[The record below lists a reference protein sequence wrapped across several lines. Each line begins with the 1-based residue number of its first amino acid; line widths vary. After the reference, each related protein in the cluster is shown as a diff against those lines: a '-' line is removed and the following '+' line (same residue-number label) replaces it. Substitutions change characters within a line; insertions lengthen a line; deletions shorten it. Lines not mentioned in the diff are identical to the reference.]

1 MRRYYFFDI
10 VLQNAVKEQN
20 ISGNRDLPEG
30 GFDGLMQVAVCD
42 KVRRKHFKYETMR
55 LNFVSEIEKYFLSF
69 PNILFLKL
77 LLLDTINLFSYQLL
91 RFFIWDCLKK
101 KKLFPC
107 LFVFFEQVTWSE
119 DGLLL
124 LYQYL
129 DRFCI

>member
-1 MRRYYFFDI
+1 
-10 VLQNAVKEQN
+10 
-20 ISGNRDLPEG
+20 
-30 GFDGLMQVAVCD
+30 MQVAVCD

-55 LNFVSEIEKYFLSF
+55 LNFVSKIEKYFLSF

-77 LLLDTINLFSYQLL
+77 LLLHTKNLFSYQLL
-91 RFFIWDCLKK
+91 KFFIWDCLKK

-107 LFVFFEQVTWSE
+107 LFVFFEQVTWTE

-129 DRFCI
+129 DRFCIWNLILLLFLISRICNYVPSFLPSIKLFQFS

>member
-1 MRRYYFFDI
+1 
-10 VLQNAVKEQN
+10 
-20 ISGNRDLPEG
+20 
-30 GFDGLMQVAVCD
+30 MQVAVCD
-42 KVRRKHFKYETMR
+42 KVRRKHIRYETMR
-55 LNFVSEIEKYFLSF
+55 LNFVSKIEKYFLSF

-91 RFFIWDCLKK
+91 KFFIWDCLKK
-101 KKLFPC
+101 KYLFPY

-129 DRFCI
+129 DRFCIWNLILLLFLISRICKYVPSFLPSIKLFQFA

>member
-1 MRRYYFFDI
+1 
-10 VLQNAVKEQN
+10 
-20 ISGNRDLPEG
+20 
-30 GFDGLMQVAVCD
+30 MQVAVCD

-55 LNFVSEIEKYFLSF
+55 LNFVSKIEKYFLSF

-91 RFFIWDCLKK
+91 KFFIWDCLKK
-101 KKLFPC
+101 KYLFPY

-129 DRFCI
+129 DRFCIWNLILLLFLISRICNYVPSFLPSIKLFQFS

>member
-1 MRRYYFFDI
+1 
-10 VLQNAVKEQN
+10 
-20 ISGNRDLPEG
+20 
-30 GFDGLMQVAVCD
+30 MQVAVCD
-42 KVRRKHFKYETMR
+42 KVRRKHFRYETMR
-55 LNFVSEIEKYFLSF
+55 LNFVSKIEKYFLSF

-91 RFFIWDCLKK
+91 KFFIWDCLKK
-101 KKLFPC
+101 KYLFPY

-129 DRFCI
+129 DRFCIWNLILLLFLISRICKYVPSFLTSIKLFQFA

>member
-1 MRRYYFFDI
+1 
-10 VLQNAVKEQN
+10 
-20 ISGNRDLPEG
+20 
-30 GFDGLMQVAVCD
+30 MQVAVCD

-55 LNFVSEIEKYFLSF
+55 LNFVSKIEKYFVSF

-91 RFFIWDCLKK
+91 KFFIWDCLKK
-101 KKLFPC
+101 KYLFPY

-119 DGLLL
+119 GGLLL

-129 DRFCI
+129 DRFCIWNLILLLFLISRICKYVPSFLPSIKLFQFA

>member
-1 MRRYYFFDI
+1 
-10 VLQNAVKEQN
+10 
-20 ISGNRDLPEG
+20 
-30 GFDGLMQVAVCD
+30 MQVAVCD

-55 LNFVSEIEKYFLSF
+55 LNFVSKIEKYFVSF

-91 RFFIWDCLKK
+91 KFFIWDCLKK
-101 KKLFPC
+101 KYLFPY

-129 DRFCI
+129 DRFCIWNLILLLFLISRICKYVPSFLPSIKLFQFA

>member
-1 MRRYYFFDI
+1 
-10 VLQNAVKEQN
+10 
-20 ISGNRDLPEG
+20 
-30 GFDGLMQVAVCD
+30 MQVAVCD
-42 KVRRKHFKYETMR
+42 KVRRKHFRYETMR
-55 LNFVSEIEKYFLSF
+55 LNFVSKIEKYFVSF

-91 RFFIWDCLKK
+91 KFFIWDCLKK
-101 KKLFPC
+101 KYLFPY

-129 DRFCI
+129 DRFCIWNLILLLFLISRICKYVPSFLPSIKLFQFA

>member
-1 MRRYYFFDI
+1 
-10 VLQNAVKEQN
+10 
-20 ISGNRDLPEG
+20 
-30 GFDGLMQVAVCD
+30 MQVAVCD

>member
-1 MRRYYFFDI
+1 
-10 VLQNAVKEQN
+10 
-20 ISGNRDLPEG
+20 
-30 GFDGLMQVAVCD
+30 MQVAVCD

-55 LNFVSEIEKYFLSF
+55 LNFVSKIEKYFVSF

-91 RFFIWDCLKK
+91 KFFIWDCLKK
-101 KKLFPC
+101 KYLFPY
-107 LFVFFEQVTWSE
+107 LFVFFEQVTWTE

-129 DRFCI
+129 DRFCIWNLILLLFLISRICKYVPSFLPSIKLFQFA

>member
-1 MRRYYFFDI
+1 
-10 VLQNAVKEQN
+10 
-20 ISGNRDLPEG
+20 
-30 GFDGLMQVAVCD
+30 MQVAVCD

-77 LLLDTINLFSYQLL
+77 LLLDTINLYSYQLL
-91 RFFIWDCLKK
+91 KFFIWDCLKK
-101 KKLFPC
+101 KYLFPY

>member
-1 MRRYYFFDI
+1 
-10 VLQNAVKEQN
+10 
-20 ISGNRDLPEG
+20 
-30 GFDGLMQVAVCD
+30 MQVAVCD
-42 KVRRKHFKYETMR
+42 KVRRKHFKYETMH
-55 LNFVSEIEKYFLSF
+55 LNFVSKIEKYFLSF

-77 LLLDTINLFSYQLL
+77 LLLDTINLYSYQLL
-91 RFFIWDCLKK
+91 KFFIWDCLKK
-101 KKLFPC
+101 KYLFPY

>member
-1 MRRYYFFDI
+1 
-10 VLQNAVKEQN
+10 
-20 ISGNRDLPEG
+20 
-30 GFDGLMQVAVCD
+30 MQVAVCD

-55 LNFVSEIEKYFLSF
+55 LNFVSKIEKYFLSF

-91 RFFIWDCLKK
+91 KFFIWDCLKK
-101 KKLFPC
+101 KYLFPY
-107 LFVFFEQVTWSE
+107 LFVFFEQVTWTE

-129 DRFCI
+129 DRFCIWNLILLLFLISRICKYVPSFLPSIKLFQFA

>member
-1 MRRYYFFDI
+1 
-10 VLQNAVKEQN
+10 
-20 ISGNRDLPEG
+20 
-30 GFDGLMQVAVCD
+30 MQVAVCD
-42 KVRRKHFKYETMR
+42 KVRRKHIRYETMR
-55 LNFVSEIEKYFLSF
+55 LNFVSKIEKYFLSF

-91 RFFIWDCLKK
+91 KFFIWDCLKK
-101 KKLFPC
+101 KYLFPY

-129 DRFCI
+129 DRFCIWNLILLLFLISRICNYVPSFLPSIKLFQFS

>member
-1 MRRYYFFDI
+1 
-10 VLQNAVKEQN
+10 
-20 ISGNRDLPEG
+20 
-30 GFDGLMQVAVCD
+30 MQVAVCD
-42 KVRRKHFKYETMR
+42 KVRRKHFRYETMR
-55 LNFVSEIEKYFLSF
+55 LNFVSKIEKYFLSF

-91 RFFIWDCLKK
+91 KFFIWDCLKK
-101 KKLFPC
+101 KYLFPY

-129 DRFCI
+129 DRFCIWNLILLLFLISRICKYVPSFLPSIKLFQFA

>member
-55 LNFVSEIEKYFLSF
+55 LNFVSKIEKYFLSF

-91 RFFIWDCLKK
+91 KFFIWDCLKK
-101 KKLFPC
+101 KKIISMFI
-107 LFVFFEQVTWSE
+107 
-119 DGLLL
+119 
-124 LYQYL
+124 
-129 DRFCI
+129 CIF

>member
-1 MRRYYFFDI
+1 
-10 VLQNAVKEQN
+10 
-20 ISGNRDLPEG
+20 
-30 GFDGLMQVAVCD
+30 MQVAVCD

-55 LNFVSEIEKYFLSF
+55 LNFVSKIEKYFLSF

-91 RFFIWDCLKK
+91 KFFIWDCLKK
-101 KKLFPC
+101 KYLFPY

-129 DRFCI
+129 DRFCIWNLILLLFLISRICKYVPSFLPSIKLFQFA

>member
-1 MRRYYFFDI
+1 
-10 VLQNAVKEQN
+10 
-20 ISGNRDLPEG
+20 
-30 GFDGLMQVAVCD
+30 MQVAVCD

-55 LNFVSEIEKYFLSF
+55 LNFFSKIEKYFVSF

-91 RFFIWDCLKK
+91 KFFIWDCLKK
-101 KKLFPC
+101 KYLFPY
-107 LFVFFEQVTWSE
+107 LFVFFEQVTWSA

-129 DRFCI
+129 DRFCIWNLILLLFLISRICKYVPSFLPSIKLFQFA

>member
-1 MRRYYFFDI
+1 
-10 VLQNAVKEQN
+10 
-20 ISGNRDLPEG
+20 
-30 GFDGLMQVAVCD
+30 MQVAVCD
-42 KVRRKHFKYETMR
+42 KVRRKHFRYETMR
-55 LNFVSEIEKYFLSF
+55 LNFVSKIEKYFLSF

-91 RFFIWDCLKK
+91 KFFIWDCLKK
-101 KKLFPC
+101 KYLFPY

-129 DRFCI
+129 DRFCIWILILLLFLISRICKYVPSFLPSIKLFQFA

>member
-1 MRRYYFFDI
+1 
-10 VLQNAVKEQN
+10 
-20 ISGNRDLPEG
+20 
-30 GFDGLMQVAVCD
+30 MQVAVCD

-55 LNFVSEIEKYFLSF
+55 LNFVSKIEKYFVSF

-91 RFFIWDCLKK
+91 KFFIWDCLKK
-101 KKLFPC
+101 KYLFPY

-129 DRFCI
+129 DRFCIWNLILLLLLISRICKYVPSFLPSIKLFQFA

>member
-1 MRRYYFFDI
+1 
-10 VLQNAVKEQN
+10 
-20 ISGNRDLPEG
+20 
-30 GFDGLMQVAVCD
+30 MQVAVCD

-55 LNFVSEIEKYFLSF
+55 LNFVSKIEKYFLSF

-77 LLLDTINLFSYQLL
+77 LLLHTKNLFSYQLL
-91 RFFIWDCLKK
+91 KFFIWDCLKK
-101 KKLFPC
+101 KYLFPY

-129 DRFCI
+129 DRFCIWNLILLLFLISRICNYVPSFLPSIKLFQFA

>member
-1 MRRYYFFDI
+1 
-10 VLQNAVKEQN
+10 
-20 ISGNRDLPEG
+20 
-30 GFDGLMQVAVCD
+30 MQVAVCD
-42 KVRRKHFKYETMR
+42 KVRRKHIRYETMR
-55 LNFVSEIEKYFLSF
+55 LNFVSKIEKYFLSF

-91 RFFIWDCLKK
+91 KFFIWDCLKK
-101 KKLFPC
+101 KYLFPY
-107 LFVFFEQVTWSE
+107 LFVFFEQVTWSA

>member
-1 MRRYYFFDI
+1 
-10 VLQNAVKEQN
+10 
-20 ISGNRDLPEG
+20 
-30 GFDGLMQVAVCD
+30 MQVAVCD

-55 LNFVSEIEKYFLSF
+55 LNFVSKIEKYFVSF

-91 RFFIWDCLKK
+91 KFFIWDCLKK
-101 KKLFPC
+101 KYLFPY

-129 DRFCI
+129 DRFCIWNLILLLFLISRICKYVPSFLPSIKLFQFV